1 MEMKKKKK
9 FVVPGVLQVWEVLLE
24 VDLLGLSHAV
34 QTSSVETT
42 GQQVKTDVT
51 HENDVWSTTTA
62 GTDFD

>member
-1 MEMKKKKK
+1 MEMKKKKE
-9 FVVPGVLQVWEVLLE
+9 FVVPGVLQVCEVLLE

-42 GQQVKTDVT
+42 GQQVKTES